1 MKNFEFKVKV
11 ASLTKYE
18 QRLLTLQPE
27 FRGTDHQVDTYFNV
41 KSGRLKLREGNIE
54 NALIHYERSDL
65 AGAKR
70 SDILLYRC
78 QPDPTLKAILTLHFG
93 IRAVVEKIRKI
104 YFIGDVKF
112 HFDDVKNLGLFVEAE
127 AIDPDEKY
135 AIEQLKSLSD
145 KYFNFFGFGTDML
158 VGNSYSDMLV

>member
-11 ASLTKYE
+11 ESLAGYE

-41 KSGRLKLREGNIE
+41 KRGRLKLREGNIE
-54 NALIHYERSDL
+54 NALIHYERPDF

-78 QPDPTLKAILTLHFG
+78 QPDPSLKAILILHFG
-93 IRAVVEKIRKI
+93 IRKVVDKIRKI
-104 YFIGDVKF
+104 YFIGNVKF
-112 HFDDVKNLGLFVEAE
+112 HFDDVKNLGFFVEAE
-127 AIDPDEKY
+127 AIDRDENY
-135 AIEQLKSLSD
+135 SVEQLKSLCD
-145 KYFNFFGFGTDML
+145 KYFNFFGFGNNML
-158 VGNSYSDMLV
+158 VGNSYSDMLI